1 MPMCKALGILLL
13 TVVVSCLALSSKTTG
28 WFVIVY
34 ALLLCACLTSKTQ
47 KNSRKDVDD
56 DNG

>member
-1 MPMCKALGILLL
+1 MCKALGILLL
-13 TVVVSCLALSSKTTG
+13 TVVISCLALSSETTG

-34 ALLLCACLTSKTQ
+34 AFLLCACLTAKAQ
-47 KNSRKDVDD
+47 KKSRKDVDD

>member
-1 MPMCKALGILLL
+1 MCKALGILLL

-34 ALLLCACLTSKTQ
+34 AFLLCACLTSKTQ
-47 KNSRKDVDD
+47 KNSRKDVED
-56 DNG
+56 DNS